1 MVQIGGTHYKHHVGQ
16 VDSWK
21 SLGNLITFR
30 HNRGR
35 IFTLKIGTSGRMK
48 DANCS
53 SKATSRSVMRKKKV
67 VTNCVLARK
76 GFERILFCGR
86 KCSCGST
93 FRAVKV
99 PFLEF
104 DGLAETASVMF
115 LNLILLL
122 LQLGM
127 YPVRLWW
134 TSW

>member
-1 MVQIGGTHYKHHVGQ
+1 
-16 VDSWK
+16 
-21 SLGNLITFR
+21 
-30 HNRGR
+30 
-35 IFTLKIGTSGRMK
+35 MK

-67 VTNCVLARK
+67 VTKCVLARK
-76 GFERILFCGR
+76 GFERILFCAR

-104 DGLAETASVMF
+104 DGLAETVSVMF

-122 LQLGM
+122 QLRM
-127 YPVRLWW
+127 YPEGYGRHLGDGKVAGR
-134 TSW
+134 